1 MQKLTPK
8 TILILFIMFSIAMLH
23 VVGPAREAG
32 GVWHDLYYSY
42 FSDLVLPFGFYF
54 LLCQAETK
62 LPALRR
68 WWVKAG
74 LIFGAAFTAEVL
86 QFFGSMHWGL
96 LSIRWILSCTQPVF
110 CWQSSLSGVS
120 SYVCF
125 HFGKFHKK
133 V

>member
-23 VVGPAREAG
+23 VVGPVRETA

-54 LLCQAETK
+54 LLCQTETK
-62 LPALRR
+62 LPVLRR

-86 QFFGSMHWGL
+86 QFFGVYALGVTFDPLDVVMYATGAL
-96 LSIRWILSCTQPVF
+96 LAVIVERGVF
-110 CWQSSLSGVS
+110 SRLFSFWEIS
-120 SYVCF
+120 
-125 HFGKFHKK
+125 
-133 V
+133 